1 MVFLRREFEEG
12 GRRLSGE
19 GVYLRHPEARD
30 FSQWQ
35 GVRSQSRAFLE
46 PWEPTWPADE
56 LTRSSFRDKLR
67 RYAEDIRDGRAYPFF
82 VFRADDDQLVGGIT
96 LSQVRRGAAHAG
108 TIGYWVGEPY
118 KRNRYT
124 RAAVRAVVRFCF
136 DDLGL
141 HRVEAA
147 CQPDNGPS
155 RALLTGVGFGE
166 EGRARSY
173 LKING
178 GWRDHILYAMVAG
191 DPLL

>member
-1 MVFLRREFEEG
+1 MVFLRREDEG
-12 GRRLSGE
+12 GRKLTGA

-30 FSQWQ
+30 FAQWAT
-35 GVRSQSRAFLE
+35 VRNASRAFLT
-46 PWEPTWPADE
+46 PWEPTWPDDE
-56 LTRSSFRDKLR
+56 LTRPAFRDKLR

-82 VFRADDDQLVGGIT
+82 IFRSEDDQLVGGIT

-118 KRNRYT
+118 KRQGHVRN
-124 RAAVRAVVRFCF
+124 AVRALTQWCF
-136 DDLGL
+136 EDLGL

-147 CQPDNGPS
+147 CQPDNEPS
-155 RALLTGVGFGE
+155 RNLLKSVGFTE

-178 GWRDHILYAMVAG
+178 GWRDHILFAMVAG
-191 DPLL
+191 DTIL

>member
-1 MVFLRREFEEG
+1 MVFLRRDAEEG
-12 GRRLSGE
+12 GRRLIGE
-19 GVYLRHPEARD
+19 GVYLRHPDTRD
-30 FSQWQ
+30 YLPWAA
-35 GVRSQSRAFLE
+35 VRQASREFLT

-56 LTRSSFRDKLR
+56 LTRPSFRDKLR

-82 VFRADDDQLVGGIT
+82 IFRAEDDQLVGGIT

-118 KRNRYT
+118 QRRGYVI
-124 RAAVRAVVRFCF
+124 AAVRAVARFCF
-136 DDLGL
+136 DDLAL

-147 CQPDNGPS
+147 CQPDNDPS
-155 RALLTGVGFGE
+155 HKLLLQVGFTE

-178 GWRDHILYAMVAG
+178 GWRDHILFAMVAG
-191 DPLL
+191 DPIK

>member
-1 MVFLRREFEEG
+1 MVFLRREYEEG
-12 GRRLSGE
+12 GRRLLGQ
-19 GVYLRHPEARD
+19 GVYLRHPEVRD
-30 FSQWQ
+30 FPQWMA
-35 GVRSQSRAFLE
+35 VRSASRAFLE

-56 LTRSSFRDKLR
+56 LSRASFRDKLR

-108 TIGYWVGEPY
+108 TIGYWVGEPH
-118 KRNRYT
+118 RRQGFT

-147 CQPDNGPS
+147 CQPDNEPS
-155 RALLTGVGFGE
+155 RALLAGAGFTE

-173 LKING
+173 LKIDG
-178 GWRDHILYAMVAG
+178 AWRDHILFAMVAG
-191 DPLL
+191 DPLV